1 MFKRVCRST
10 DWGLYCTY
18 VNVNRIKMYIIVMRR
33 IMLSQQRGFYDQ
45 EGREQFSSNKVY
57 ICIGIS

>member
-1 MFKRVCRST
+1 MFKRICRST

-45 EGREQFSSNKVY
+45 ERGREGSKFLQTK
-57 ICIGIS
+57 CIYL